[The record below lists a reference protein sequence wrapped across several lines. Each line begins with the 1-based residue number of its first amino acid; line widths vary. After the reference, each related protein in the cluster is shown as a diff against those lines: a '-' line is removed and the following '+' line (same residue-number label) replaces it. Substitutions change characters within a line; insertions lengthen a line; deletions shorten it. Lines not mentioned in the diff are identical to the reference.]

1 MYFVFFDLLTM
12 IIFFLM
18 QYSIVDEP
26 VQHGVAI
33 VADTDTLTCK
43 IVAVSKSQRTK

>member
-1 MYFVFFDLLTM
+1 MHVFFDLLTM
-12 IIFFLM
+12 IIFSLM